1 MTPNDLLGA
10 ETIWRWRASPRLMAL
25 ELFGF
30 VPDHWQSEALDAFPH
45 SPRIAMKSCKGPG
58 KSCILAI
65 LAWNFLLCYP
75 QSIAGATSINA
86 PNLYSNLWV
95 ELARWKAKAK
105 GNLLE
110 GMFETTTKEIRH
122 REYPDTWKLQ
132 ARTWRSDATPEQI
145 GNALAGLHAD
155 YVAWFMDETGDYPDA
170 IMPTVEAIFAGN
182 PKVAR
187 IVQAGNPTRLSG
199 PLYMAVS
206 KARHLWQVI
215 DITADPDDPRRTPRV
230 SVEHAREQIGL
241 YGRDNPWVLVNIFGQ
256 FPPSSLNALIG
267 PEEVR
272 AAMERYWG
280 PFEIGSAPKVLGVD
294 VARFGDDR
302 SVVCS
307 RQGIQVF
314 PFKIYR
320 NLDSIQGASEVTRAW
335 SAFDA
340 DACFVD
346 DSGGFGSGWLDQL
359 RALGRSAVPVSFA
372 GKAQEHG
379 RFKNKRAEM
388 YFAACDWIRAG
399 GALPESEEL
408 VEEISAITY
417 TFAKGS
423 SQLILEDK
431 DQIKARLGR
440 SPDSADALALT
451 FAESVMPRRR
461 ELRRRREPE
470 EEWNPFRETGADRF
484 SSCTDDY
491 NPFQERW

>member
-1 MTPNDLLGA
+1 MTPNGLLGA
-10 ETIWRWRASPRLMAL
+10 ETIWRWRTSPRLMAS

-30 VPDHWQSEALDAFPH
+30 VPDHWQGEALDAFAH
-45 SPRIAMKSCKGPG
+45 SPRIVMKSCKGPG
-58 KSCILAI
+58 KSCVLAI

-75 QSIAGATSINA
+75 QSFAGATSINA

-110 GMFETTTKEIRH
+110 RIFETTTKEIRH
-122 REYPDTWKLQ
+122 REYPETWKLQ
-132 ARTWRSDATPEQI
+132 ARTWKADATPEQI

-155 YVAWFMDETGDYPDA
+155 YVAWFCDETGDYPDA

-187 IVQAGNPTRLSG
+187 VVMAGNPSRLSG
-199 PLYMAVS
+199 PLYTAVT
-206 KARHLWQVI
+206 KARHLWRVI

-241 YGRDNPWVLVNIFGQ
+241 YGRDNPWVQVNIFGQ
-256 FPPSSLNALIG
+256 FPPASLNALIG
-267 PEEVR
+267 PAEVR
-272 AAMERYWG
+272 TAMARDWAQ
-280 PFEIGSAPKVLGVD
+280 FQIGSASRVLGVD
-294 VARFGDDR
+294 VARYGLDR
-302 SVVCS
+302 SIICC
-307 RQGIQVF
+307 RQGIKVWE
-314 PFKIYR
+314 FKIFR
-320 NLDSIQGASEVTRAW
+320 NLDSPQGASEVTRAW

-346 DSGGFGSGWLDQL
+346 DTGGFGSGWIDQL
-359 RALGRSAVPVSFA
+359 RVLGRSPIAVSFA
-372 GKAQEHG
+372 GKAREHG
-379 RFKNKRAEM
+379 RFKNMRAEM
-388 YFAACDWIRAG
+388 YFAACDWIRSG

-408 VEEISAITY
+408 VEELSAMTY

-440 SPDSADALALT
+440 SCDLADALALT
-451 FAESVMPRRR
+451 FASPVMPRDYRPRYRR
-461 ELRRRREPE
+461 MEVEYPFAEPE
-470 EEWNPFRETGADRF
+470 PNRYSNYSYDYDPFK
-484 SSCTDDY
+484 
-491 NPFQERW
+491 ERW